1 MLRKKLVAFVNT
13 FFFLFAGFAALWL
26 VVLAVIDTRGM
37 RWIIAIYAVVAWAVI
52 AYVFLPRFYK
62 LMTEVFLPDYF
73 IGRARTSSGLLGDVI
88 NVAWDGPEENIH
100 SAMQAAGWTL
110 ATPITLRSSLGIIRS
125 VLTRTPD
132 PDAPI
137 SPLLLF
143 GRSQDFAYQ
152 KDVGGSANQ
161 RHHIRFWK
169 CPPHWP
175 LPGGTEVDWLAGA
188 AFDTGMR
195 LSSFTLQV
203 THAISGDIDKER
215 DYTISSLKGVDPQ
228 LKVNW
233 IEKFS
238 TAFHARNGGGD
249 MVHTDGNL
257 PIIDVEVLPASVPP
271 AQVPARN
278 VTKPPSAKTLKQKLA
293 QTRRPRTIFVA
304 TFFIMVSILLTARDL
319 IDGTAVNP
327 TLSWVA
333 MVVLVVLWPA
343 LYYGAEVARWLL
355 MVLFGVNVLVYLVA
369 WFQAGFVMSS
379 PTGAAHIAVATI
391 MLVILSSNAVSSFTN
406 RISDWWISSNRRS

>member
-1 MLRKKLVAFVNT
+1 MARGGGLRH
-13 FFFLFAGFAALWL
+13 GC
-26 VVLAVIDTRGM
+26 
-37 RWIIAIYAVVAWAVI
+37 
-52 AYVFLPRFYK
+52 
-62 LMTEVFLPDYF
+62 
-73 IGRARTSSGLLGDVI
+73 
-88 NVAWDGPEENIH
+88 
-100 SAMQAAGWTL
+100 
-110 ATPITLRSSLGIIRS
+110 
-125 VLTRTPD
+125 
-132 PDAPI
+132 AP
-137 SPLLLF
+137 
-143 GRSQDFAYQ
+143 
-152 KDVGGSANQ
+152 
-161 RHHIRFWK
+161 
-169 CPPHWP
+169 
-175 LPGGTEVDWLAGA
+175 
-188 AFDTGMR
+188 
-195 LSSFTLQV
+195 SSFTLQV

-271 AQVPARN
+271 AQVQARN
-278 VTKPPSAKTLKQKLA
+278 VTKPPSVKTLKQKLA
-293 QTRRPRTIFVA
+293 QTRRPWTIFVA
-304 TFFIMVSILLTARDL
+304 TFFIVVSILLTARDL